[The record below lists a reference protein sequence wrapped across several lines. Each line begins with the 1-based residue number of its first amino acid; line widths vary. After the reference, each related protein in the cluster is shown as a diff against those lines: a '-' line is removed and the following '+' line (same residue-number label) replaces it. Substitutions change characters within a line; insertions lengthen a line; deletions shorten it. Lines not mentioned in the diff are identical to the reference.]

1 MKTLGRYRIMLRVAT
16 GGMAEIFLGCRTGE
30 GGFEKLAA
38 VKRILPHLTTDETF
52 VEMFMD
58 EARITAT
65 LSHGNIAQIFEF
77 GRAGR
82 SYFIAMEYIPGLSL
96 RAIMGL
102 CKKRQQPPPPGL
114 AAYVLTQVCAALEYA
129 HVQSDPYGQPLG
141 IIHRDVSPSNVLLS
155 FSGEVKLID
164 FGIAKAARRT
174 SKTAAGELKGKY
186 AYMSP
191 EQAGGEEA
199 DRRSDIF
206 SAGVLLYELLTN
218 ENPFRAHT
226 DLETLAKVR
235 LAQVPLPTST
245 LRGRDILLYEI
256 ATRAM
261 HRDPNKRFAAAGE
274 MQEALETYCSKA
286 GFGSRQLAKW
296 ITQSFPREEKR
307 QQEVLRDAR
316 ERLVKEGGLI
326 HVPTD
331 SQITAEVVL
340 DDDDE
345 DEEDYGHDTVE
356 VVPSEPLPVS
366 EPPALP
372 KDLPPIQLKG
382 GKVPR
387 AGSVATP
394 IPTAPLGGP
403 SGTPT
408 GTPPGVTITP
418 KGPPK
423 GPVSGKIA
431 VPVAGAAA
439 SSGSLPTLG
448 LPPGSG
454 PGRTSPG
461 SSIHR
466 RQNNRPFYIGLAVV
480 IALVLGL
487 GVFLVLRP
495 AKQGPPLGSV
505 RLTVR
510 PQVAAE
516 VYVDGE
522 LHGSLSAGE
531 VYIIEGLL
539 EGKHRVKIKGPSFPP
554 AEELVEVLRGR
565 HASLQLTVNPR

>member
-82 SYFIAMEYIPGLSL
+82 SYFIAMEYVPGLSL

-102 CKKRQQPPPPGL
+102 SKKRQQPAPPGL
-114 AAYVLTQVCAALEYA
+114 AAYVLTQVCAALAYA
-129 HVQSDPYGQPLG
+129 HERSDPYGKPLG
-141 IIHRDVSPSNVLLS
+141 IIHRDISPSNVLLS

-206 SAGVLLYELLTN
+206 SAGVLLYELLSN
-218 ENPFRAHT
+218 ENPFRAHN

-245 LRGRDILLYEI
+245 LRGSEIMLYEI

-261 HRDPNKRFAAAGE
+261 HRDPAKRFDSAGE
-274 MQEALETYCSKA
+274 MQEALERYCSKA

-296 ITQSFPREEKR
+296 IAQAFPREEKR

-316 ERLVKEGGLI
+316 ERLIKEGGLI

-340 DDDDE
+340 DDDDDDD
-345 DEEDYGHDTVE
+345 DEYDGHDTVE

-372 KDLPPIQLKG
+372 KDLPPIPLRG

-394 IPTAPLGGP
+394 IPTGP
-403 SGTPT
+403 PGTPT
-408 GTPPGVTITP
+408 GTPPGLTIRP
-418 KGPPK
+418 QGPPK

-439 SSGSLPTLG
+439 TSSGSLPTLG
-448 LPPGSG
+448 MPPGSG
-454 PGRTSPG
+454 SHTASG

-466 RQNNRPFYIGLAVV
+466 RQRNRWFQLGLALIV
-480 IALVLGL
+480 ALVLGL
-487 GVFLVLRP
+487 GAFVALRP

-522 LHGSLSAGE
+522 LHGALSAGE
-531 VYIIEGLL
+531 VYLIEGLL
-539 EGKHRVKIKGPSFPP
+539 AGKHRIKIKGASFPP
-554 AEELVEVLRGR
+554 AEELVEVVRGR
-565 HASLQLTVNPR
+565 SVSLQLTVNPGTE